1 MLEELIR
8 SGRIVDIMIA
18 FVVIEIVALLVYR
31 RLTGRGVPT
40 YSLLVN
46 IGAGGSLMLALK
58 AVFGGAAWTIV
69 AACLLGALVF
79 HTLDVAQRW
88 QKGSAEG

>member
-46 IGAGGSLMLALK
+46 IGAGVSLMLALK
-58 AVFGGAAWTIV
+58 AVFVGAAWTIV

-88 QKGSAEG
+88 QKGSTEG